1 MLLKS
6 VLTNQLFRLEL
17 NKRALIMN
25 KEEIIE
31 LIKSGALDI
40 SKLKLFLSDMN
51 TVDIAE
57 IFEELDREK
66 IIQLFRILP
75 KAMASDIFSYVDSD
89 HQQTIIEALTDS
101 EIGEIINKLFVDDA
115 VDFIEE
121 MPASVV
127 KRVLQNVPFVK
138 RKIINQILQY
148 PDDSAG
154 SIMTTEYIDLKEDAK
169 VKEAFDTIRSTG
181 LNKET
186 IYHCYVI
193 RKDRLLVGAVSAKT
207 LMLSRPQDKI
217 SNIMDTNVV
226 FAYTTDD
233 RELIADQFKKYGL
246 LAMPVVD
253 KEQRLVG
260 IITVDDIVDVIVEE
274 NTEDIKKMAA
284 IVPFDDDPYLKTTV
298 FQHAKNRFLWMLVLM
313 LSATIT
319 GSIISSFEQGLMVLP
334 ILMSFIP
341 MLMNTGG
348 IAGSQ
353 SSTLIIRG
361 MAVGEIS
368 MKDILT
374 VLWKEL
380 RIGALCGIGL
390 GLVNIVRVYIT
401 SHKDLKLCLTITL
414 SLFCTILM
422 AKTVGGILPIFA
434 KRLKIDPAIMSAPL
448 LTTIVDA
455 VSLIIYFSIAKIIL
469 GL

>member
-1 MLLKS
+1 
-6 VLTNQLFRLEL
+6 
-17 NKRALIMN
+17 MN

-31 LIKSGALDI
+31 LINGDSLDI
-40 SKLKLFLSDMN
+40 FKLKTLICDMN
-51 TVDIAE
+51 IVDIAG

-66 IIQLFRILP
+66 VIQVFRILP
-75 KAMASDIFSYVDSD
+75 KAIASDVFVYMDSD
-89 HQQTIIEALTDS
+89 HQQIIIETLTDI
-101 EIGEIINKLFVDDA
+101 EIGEIMNKLFVDDA

-127 KRVLQNVPFVK
+127 RRALKNVQPEK
-138 RKIINQILQY
+138 RKLINQFLQY

-154 SIMTTEYIDLKEDAK
+154 SIMTTEFVDLREDAK

-186 IYHCYVI
+186 IYTCYVI
-193 RKDRLLVGAVSAKT
+193 RSDRLLMGAVSAKT
-207 LMLSRPQDKI
+207 LLLARPNERIGD
-217 SNIMDTNVV
+217 IMDTNIV
-226 FAYTTDD
+226 FAKTTDD
-233 RELIADQFKKYGL
+233 QETIADQFQKYGL

-253 KEQRLVG
+253 KERRLVG

-274 NTEDIKKMAA
+274 STEDIERMAA
-284 IVPFDDDPYLKTTV
+284 LRPSDEPYLKTTIV
-298 FQHAKNRFLWMLVLM
+298 KHAKNRFVWMLILM

-319 GSIISSFEQGLMVLP
+319 GTIISSFEEGLMVLP

-361 MAVGEIS
+361 MAVGEIGPT
-368 MKDILT
+368 DIAL

-380 RIGALCGIGL
+380 RVGMLCGL
-390 GLVNIVRVYIT
+390 GLGMVNFLRVYFIN
-401 SHKDLKLCLTITL
+401 KGDWMLCLTITL

-422 AKTVGGILPIFA
+422 AKTVGSILPIFA
-434 KRLKIDPAIMSAPL
+434 KRIRIDPAIMSAPL

-455 VSLIIYFSIAKIIL
+455 VSLIIFFSFAKVFFHL
-469 GL
+469 

>member
-1 MLLKS
+1 
-6 VLTNQLFRLEL
+6 V
-17 NKRALIMN
+17 N
-25 KEEIIE
+25 KEEIIY
-31 LIKSGALDI
+31 LIKDGSIGIFKIKSL
-40 SKLKLFLSDMN
+40 LCNMN

-57 IFEELDREK
+57 ILQELDREK
-66 IIQLFRILP
+66 IIQIFRILP
-75 KAMASDIFSYVDSD
+75 KAIASDIFAYIDSK
-89 HQQTIIEALTDS
+89 HQQMIIEALTDT

-121 MPASVV
+121 MPANVV
-127 KRVLQNVPFVK
+127 RRVLKSVPPEK
-138 RKIINQILQY
+138 RKLINQILQY

-154 SIMTTEYIDLKEDAK
+154 SLMTTEYVALYKDDT
-169 VKEAFDTIRSTG
+169 VQEAFDTIRSTG

-186 IYHCYVI
+186 IYNCYVI
-193 RKDRLLVGAVSAKT
+193 QKDRLLVGVISAKT
-207 LMLSRPQDKI
+207 LMLARPQQHI
-217 SNIMDTNVV
+217 GEIMDTYVV
-226 FAYTTDD
+226 FANTTDD
-233 RELIADQFKKYGL
+233 QESIADQFQKYGF

-274 NTEDIKKMAA
+274 STEDIEKMAA
-284 IVPFDDDPYLKTTV
+284 LVPSDDPYLKTSI
-298 FQHAKNRFLWMLVLM
+298 FQHAKNRFLWMLILM

-319 GSIISSFEQGLMVLP
+319 GTIISSFEEGLMVLP

-353 SSTLIIRG
+353 SSTLIVRG
-361 MAVGEIS
+361 MAVGEIGLR
-368 MKDILT
+368 DIVI

-380 RIGALCGIGL
+380 RVGILCGLGL
-390 GLVNIVRVYIT
+390 GLVNFVRVYVMNDKNIM
-401 SHKDLKLCLTITL
+401 LCLTITL

-422 AKTVGGILPIFA
+422 AKTVGSVLPIFA

-455 VSLIIYFSIAKIIL
+455 VSLIIYFSIAKLIFKL
-469 GL
+469 

>member
-1 MLLKS
+1 MDKD
-6 VLTNQLFRLEL
+6 EL
-17 NKRALIMN
+17 
-25 KEEIIE
+25 IE
-31 LIKSGALDI
+31 LINVGSLDI
-40 SKLKLFLSDMN
+40 SKLKMLLCDMN

-57 IFEELDREK
+57 ILEELDRDK

-75 KAMASDIFSYVDSD
+75 KTIASDVFSFIDSD
-89 HQQTIIEALTDS
+89 YQQTIIEALTDS
-101 EIGEIINKLFVDDA
+101 EIGDVINKLFIDDA

-121 MPASVV
+121 MPANVV
-127 KRVLQNVPFVK
+127 KRVLQHVPFAK

-154 SIMTTEYIDLKEDAK
+154 SIMTTEYIDLREDAK
-169 VKEAFDTIRSTG
+169 VEEAFYTIRNIG

-186 IYHCYVI
+186 IYNCYVTG
-193 RKDRLLVGAVSAKT
+193 KDQLLVGMVSAKT
-207 LMLSRPQDKI
+207 LMLSDPHEKI
-217 SNIMDTNVV
+217 EDIMDSNIV
-226 FAYTTDD
+226 FVHTTED
-233 RELIADQFKKYGL
+233 RETVADLFQKYAL

-274 NTEDIKKMAA
+274 STEDIHMMAA
-284 IVPFDDDPYLKTTV
+284 IVPSDYPYLKTSV
-298 FQHAKNRFLWMLVLM
+298 FSHAKNRFLWMLILM

-319 GSIISSFEQGLMVLP
+319 GSIISGFENGLMVMP

-361 MAVGEIS
+361 MAVGEIDL
-368 MKDILT
+368 KDIIII
-374 VLWKEL
+374 LWKEL
-380 RIGALCGIGL
+380 RIGILCGL
-390 GLVNIVRVYIT
+390 GLGIVNFTRVLIVNN
-401 SHKDLKLCLTITL
+401 KDWLLCLTVTL

-422 AKTVGGILPIFA
+422 AKTVGGILPILA

-455 VSLIIYFSIAKIIL
+455 VSLIIYFSIAKVIM

>member
-1 MLLKS
+1 MD
-6 VLTNQLFRLEL
+6 
-17 NKRALIMN
+17 
-25 KEEIIE
+25 KEEILE
-31 LIKSGALDI
+31 LIKEGSLDI
-40 SKLKLFLSDMN
+40 SKLKVLLSDMN
-51 TVDIAE
+51 TVDIAG

-66 IIQLFRILP
+66 VIQLFRILP
-75 KAMASDIFSYVDSD
+75 KAIASDVFSYVDHD

-121 MPASVV
+121 MPANVV
-127 KRVLQNVPFVK
+127 KRVLQNVPFAK

-154 SIMTTEYIDLKEDAK
+154 SIMTTEYIDLREDAK
-169 VKEAFDTIRSTG
+169 VKEAFDTIRTIG
-181 LNKET
+181 INKET
-186 IYHCYVI
+186 IYTCYVI
-193 RKDRLLVGAVSAKT
+193 RKDRLLTGVVTAKD
-207 LMLSRPQDKI
+207 LMLARPQDKI
-217 SNIMDTNVV
+217 ANIMDTNIV
-226 FAYTTDD
+226 FAQTTDD
-233 RELIADQFKKYGL
+233 REAIAEQFQKYNLI
-246 LAMPVVD
+246 AMPVVD

-274 NTEDIKKMAA
+274 STEDIEKMAA
-284 IVPFDDDPYLKTTV
+284 LVPFDEPYIKTTI
-298 FQHAKNRFLWMLVLM
+298 FQHAKNRFLWMLILM

-319 GSIISSFEQGLMVLP
+319 GTIISSFENGLMVLP

-353 SSTLIIRG
+353 SSTLIVRG
-361 MAVGEIS
+361 MAVGEIGL
-368 MKDILT
+368 KDIGLI
-374 VLWKEL
+374 LWKEL
-380 RIGALCGIGL
+380 RVGLLCGL
-390 GLVNIVRVYIT
+390 GLGFVNFIRVFIMNN
-401 SHKDLKLCLTITL
+401 SDWKLCLTITL

-422 AKTVGGILPIFA
+422 AKTVGSALPLLA
-434 KRLKIDPAIMSAPL
+434 KRVKIDPAIMSAPL

-455 VSLIIYFSIAKIIL
+455 VSLIIYFSIAKVIL

>member
-1 MLLKS
+1 M
-6 VLTNQLFRLEL
+6 
-17 NKRALIMN
+17 NKINLGTYMN
-25 KEEIIE
+25 KEEILT
-31 LIKSGALDI
+31 LINEGSIDI
-40 SKLKLFLSDMN
+40 FKLKILLSDMN

-66 IIQLFRILP
+66 VIQLFRILP
-75 KAMASDIFSYVDSD
+75 KAIASDVFAYMDSD
-89 HQQTIIEALTDS
+89 HQQIIIEVLTDT
-101 EIGEIINKLFVDDA
+101 EIGEIMNKLFVDDA

-121 MPASVV
+121 MPANVV
-127 KRVLQNVPFVK
+127 RRVLKNVMPGK
-138 RKIINQILQY
+138 RKLINQILQY

-154 SIMTTEYIDLKEDAK
+154 SIMTTEYVDLREDAK
-169 VKEAFDTIRSTG
+169 VREAFDTIRSTG

-186 IYHCYVI
+186 IYNCYVI
-193 RKDRLLVGAVSAKT
+193 RRDRMLVGMISAKT
-207 LMLSRPQDKI
+207 LMLARPHDRI
-217 SNIMDTNVV
+217 GDIMDTNLV

-233 RELIADQFKKYGL
+233 REIIADQFQKYGL
-246 LAMPVVD
+246 IAMPVVD

-274 NTEDIKKMAA
+274 STEDIEKMAA
-284 IVPFDDDPYLKTTV
+284 LVPSDEPYLKTSV
-298 FQHAKNRFLWMLVLM
+298 FRHARNRFLWMLILM

-319 GSIISSFEQGLMVLP
+319 GTIISSFENGLMVLP

-368 MKDILT
+368 LSDIFIII
-374 VLWKEL
+374 WKEV
-380 RIGALCGIGL
+380 RVGMVCGLFL
-390 GLVNIVRVYIT
+390 GLVNFIRVFIMNEQ
-401 SHKDLKLCLTITL
+401 DVLLCLTITL

-422 AKTVGGILPIFA
+422 AKTAGGVLPIFA

-455 VSLIIYFSIAKIIL
+455 VSLIIYFSIAKVIL

>member
-1 MLLKS
+1 M
-6 VLTNQLFRLEL
+6 E
-17 NKRALIMN
+17 
-25 KEEIIE
+25 KEEVLSIINSNNHLE
-31 LIKSGALDI
+31 I
-40 SKLKLFLSDMN
+40 SKLKNLLSDMN

-66 IIQLFRILP
+66 IIQVFRILP
-75 KAMASDIFSYVDSD
+75 KAIASDVFAYMDSD
-89 HQQTIIEALTDS
+89 HQQTLIEALTDT
-101 EIGEIINKLFVDDA
+101 EIGEIMDKLFVDDA

-127 KRVLQNVPFVK
+127 KRALKNIEPEK
-138 RKIINQILQY
+138 RKIINHILQY

-154 SIMTTEYIDLKEDAK
+154 SIMTTEFVDLREDAT
-169 VKEAFDTIRSTG
+169 VREAFDTIRSIG

-186 IYHCYVI
+186 IYTCYVI
-193 RKDRLLVGAVSAKT
+193 RRDRLLVGVISAKI
-207 LMLSRPQDKI
+207 LMLARPHERIGD
-217 SNIMDTNVV
+217 IMDSSNV

-233 RELIADQFKKYGL
+233 QETIADQFKKYNL

-274 NTEDIKKMAA
+274 HTEDIEKMAA
-284 IVPFDDDPYLKTTV
+284 LVPLDDPYLKTGI
-298 FQHAKNRFLWMLVLM
+298 FQHAKNRFLWMLILM

-319 GSIISSFEQGLMVLP
+319 GTIISSFENGLMVLP

-368 MKDILT
+368 LSDIGLI
-374 VLWKEL
+374 VWKEI
-380 RIGALCGIGL
+380 RVGMLCGL
-390 GLVNIVRVYIT
+390 GLGTVNFIRVFIMNN
-401 SHKDLKLCLTITL
+401 KDVMLCLTITL

-455 VSLIIYFSIAKIIL
+455 LSLIIYFAIAKLIF

>member
-1 MLLKS
+1 MD
-6 VLTNQLFRLEL
+6 
-17 NKRALIMN
+17 

-31 LIKSGALDI
+31 LIKEGSLDI
-40 SKLKLFLSDMN
+40 SKLKMLLSDMK
-51 TVDIAE
+51 TADIAE
-57 IFEELDREK
+57 IFEELDRER
-66 IIQLFRILP
+66 IIQMFRILP
-75 KAMASDIFSYVDSD
+75 KAIASDVFSYIDSE

-101 EIGEIINKLFVDDA
+101 EIGDVINKLFVDDA

-121 MPASVV
+121 MPANVV
-127 KRVLQNVPFVK
+127 KRVLQNVPFAK

-154 SIMTTEYIDLKEDAK
+154 SIMTTEYIDLREDAK
-169 VKEAFDTIRSTG
+169 VSEAFDTIRSIG
-181 LNKET
+181 LDKET
-186 IYHCYVI
+186 IYNCYVI
-193 RKDRLLVGAVSAKT
+193 RKDRLLVGGVSVKT
-207 LMLSRPQDKI
+207 LMLALPQHSI
-217 SNIMDTNVV
+217 AEIMDANVV

-233 RELIADQFKKYGL
+233 REAIADQFQKYNL

-274 NTEDIKKMAA
+274 STEDIKKMAA
-284 IVPFDDDPYLKTTV
+284 IVPFHDDPYLKTTI
-298 FQHAKNRFLWMLVLM
+298 FRHAKNRFLWMLILM

-319 GSIISSFEQGLMVLP
+319 GGIISSFETGLKVLP

-361 MAVGEIS
+361 MAVGEIG
-368 MKDILT
+368 MKDILS

-380 RIGALCGIGL
+380 RIGALCGLGL
-390 GLVNIVRVYIT
+390 GFVNIIRVYFT
-401 SHKDLKLCLTITL
+401 SEHDLKLCVTITL

-422 AKTVGGILPIFA
+422 AKTAGGILPIFA

-455 VSLIIYFSIAKIIL
+455 VSLIIYFSFAKIIF

>member
-1 MLLKS
+1 
-6 VLTNQLFRLEL
+6 
-17 NKRALIMN
+17 MN
-25 KEEIIE
+25 KEEILA
-31 LIKSGALDI
+31 LIIDGSFEI
-40 SKLKLFLSDMN
+40 SKLKTLLSDTN

-57 IFEELDREK
+57 IFEELDKE
-66 IIQLFRILP
+66 IAIQLFRILP
-75 KAMASDIFSYVDSD
+75 KAIATDVFAYMDSD
-89 HQQTIIEALTDS
+89 RQQLIVEALTDTEIS
-101 EIGEIINKLFVDDA
+101 EIMNKLYVDDA

-121 MPASVV
+121 LPANVV
-127 KRVLQNVPFVK
+127 KRVLLNVMPEK
-138 RKIINQILQY
+138 RKQINQILQY
-148 PDDSAG
+148 PDDCAG
-154 SIMTTEYIDLKEDAK
+154 SIMTTEYVDLREDKK
-169 VKEAFDTIRSTG
+169 VREAFDTIRATG

-186 IYHCYVI
+186 IYNCYVI
-193 RKDRLLVGAVSAKT
+193 RKDRLLVGMISAKT
-207 LMLSRPQDKI
+207 LLLARPQDLI
-217 SNIMDTNVV
+217 GDIMDTNLV

-233 RELIADQFKKYGL
+233 REVIADQFKKYSL

-274 NTEDIKKMAA
+274 NTEDIEKMAA
-284 IVPFDDDPYLKTTV
+284 LVPSDDPYLKTSI
-298 FQHAKNRFLWMLVLM
+298 FQHAKNRFMWMLILM

-319 GSIISSFEQGLMVLP
+319 GSIIASFEEGLMVLP

-353 SSTLIIRG
+353 SSTLIVRG

-368 MKDILT
+368 LKDIFV
-374 VLWKEL
+374 VLWKEI
-380 RIGALCGIGL
+380 RVGILCGLGL
-390 GLVNIVRVYIT
+390 GLVNFIRVFIMNEQ
-401 SHKDLKLCLTITL
+401 DILLCLTITL
-414 SLFCTILM
+414 SLFCTILT
-422 AKTVGGILPIFA
+422 AKTVGSVLPIFA

-455 VSLIIYFSIAKIIL
+455 VSLIIYFSIAKVIL

>member
-1 MLLKS
+1 
-6 VLTNQLFRLEL
+6 
-17 NKRALIMN
+17 MN
-25 KEEIIE
+25 KEEVLL
-31 LIKSGALDI
+31 LINSGYLDI
-40 SKLKLFLSDMN
+40 SKLKTLLSDMN
-51 TVDIAE
+51 EVDIAG

-66 IIQLFRILP
+66 IIRLFRVMP
-75 KAMASDIFSYVDSD
+75 KAIASDVFTYMDSE
-89 HQQTIIEALTDS
+89 HQQTLIELLSDS
-101 EIGEIINKLFVDDA
+101 EIGEIMNKLFVDDA

-121 MPASVV
+121 MPANVV
-127 KRVLQNVPFVK
+127 SRALKNVQPGK
-138 RKIINQILQY
+138 RKLINQILQY

-154 SIMTTEYIDLKEDAK
+154 SIMTTEFVDLREDAT
-169 VKEAFDTIRSTG
+169 VTEAFDTIRSIG

-186 IYHCYVI
+186 IYTCYVI
-193 RKDRLLVGAVSAKT
+193 RRDRTLVGIISAKI
-207 LMLSRPQDKI
+207 LMLSGPGEKI
-217 SNIMDTNVV
+217 ADIMDTNIVY
-226 FAYTTDD
+226 AHTTDD
-233 RELIADQFKKYGL
+233 REAVADLFQKYGF

-274 NTEDIKKMAA
+274 NTEDIEKMAA
-284 IVPFDDDPYLKTTV
+284 LVPSDDPYLKTSII
-298 FQHAKNRFLWMLVLM
+298 QHAKNRFLWMLILM

-319 GSIISSFEQGLMVLP
+319 GTIISSFESGLMVVP

-361 MAVGEIS
+361 MAVGEIG
-368 MKDILT
+368 MKDIFT
-374 VLWKEL
+374 IVWKEV
-380 RIGALCGIGL
+380 RVGMLCGVGL
-390 GLVNIVRVYIT
+390 GLVNFVRVFLMNN
-401 SHKDLKLCLTITL
+401 KNWKLCFTITL

-422 AKTVGGILPIFA
+422 AKTVGSILPIFA

-448 LTTIVDA
+448 LTTMVDA
-455 VSLIIYFSIAKIIL
+455 LSLIIFFSIAKVFF

>member
-1 MLLKS
+1 
-6 VLTNQLFRLEL
+6 
-17 NKRALIMN
+17 MN

-40 SKLKLFLSDMN
+40 AKLKLFLSDMN

-75 KAMASDIFSYVDSD
+75 KAMASDIFAYVDSD

-127 KRVLQNVPFVK
+127 KRVLQNVPFAK

-217 SNIMDTNVV
+217 SNIMDANVV

-233 RELIADQFKKYGL
+233 REVIADQFKKYGL

-319 GSIISSFEQGLMVLP
+319 GSIISSFEKGLMVLP

-361 MAVGEIS
+361 MAVGEIG
-368 MKDILT
+368 MKDILI

-380 RIGALCGIGL
+380 RIGALCGLGL
-390 GLVNIVRVYIT
+390 GFVNIIRVFIT
-401 SHKDLKLCLTITL
+401 SNKDLHLCLTVTL

-455 VSLIIYFSIAKIIL
+455 VSLIIYFSIAKLVL

>member
-1 MLLKS
+1 MD
-6 VLTNQLFRLEL
+6 
-17 NKRALIMN
+17 

-31 LIKSGALDI
+31 LIKEGSLDI
-40 SKLKLFLSDMN
+40 SKLKMLLSDMN

-57 IFEELDREK
+57 ILGELDREK
-66 IIQLFRILP
+66 IIQMFRILP
-75 KAMASDIFSYVDSD
+75 KAIASDVFSYIDTD
-89 HQQTIIEALTDS
+89 HQQAIIETLTDS
-101 EIGEIINKLFVDDA
+101 EIGDIINTLFVDDA

-121 MPASVV
+121 MPANVV
-127 KRVLQNVPFVK
+127 KRVLQNVPFAK

-154 SIMTTEYIDLKEDAK
+154 SIMTTEYIDLREDTK
-169 VKEAFDTIRSTG
+169 VKEAFDAIRTIG

-186 IYHCYVI
+186 IYNCYVI
-193 RKDRLLVGAVSAKT
+193 RKDRLLVGGVSAKT
-207 LMLSRPQDKI
+207 LMLSKPQDKI
-217 SNIMDTNVV
+217 ASIMDTDIA

-233 RELIADQFKKYGL
+233 REIVVELFKKYNL

-274 NTEDIKKMAA
+274 STEDIEKMAA
-284 IVPFDDDPYLKTTV
+284 LVPSEETYLKTTV
-298 FQHAKNRFLWMLVLM
+298 FQHARNRFVWMLILM

-319 GSIISSFEQGLMVLP
+319 GTIISSFENGLMAIP
-334 ILMSFIP
+334 ILMAFIP

-361 MAVGEIS
+361 MAVGEIEL
-368 MKDILT
+368 KDILII
-374 VLWKEL
+374 LWKEL
-380 RIGALCGIGL
+380 RVAILCGLGL
-390 GLVNIVRVYIT
+390 GLVNFVRVLIMNNN
-401 SHKDLKLCLTITL
+401 DWKLCLTITL
-414 SLFCTILM
+414 SLFCTICM
-422 AKTVGGILPIFA
+422 AKTVGGVLPIFA
-434 KRLKIDPAIMSAPL
+434 KKLRIDPAIMSAPL

-455 VSLIIYFSIAKIIL
+455 VSLIIYFSFAKLIF